1 MRHIIN
7 AERKQKSNRK
17 NGIIWL
23 RKGGKIMKWKK
34 IVAVMLSAAMVTGL
48 AACGSSGGEGGS
60 DGSTGKIQ
68 ISFLNGFTGGDGDFM
83 KRITD
88 GFNSSQ
94 DKYEIVESQE
104 KDHLTQFKANGADL
118 LIMGDTDLYTYAVD
132 GMIQDL
138 SGIYEKAEL
147 AEEDFVEPAIEA
159 ATIDGALYGV
169 PLDIHPLTMFYNK
182 ELVSE
187 EEVPETYEDLVAL
200 NDKLQAQDP
209 SLYVMG
215 IPGSGISEQYW
226 MALAAQYGIELESD
240 GYCDFSQDKL
250 ADVFMKW
257 HDMVFV
263 DHLSPANLGL
273 DSEFTSFAKTADDI
287 TTQAAVALTGVWFY
301 STAADVYGEN
311 LGIAPIPT
319 IGEEVGTYGSSHN
332 FAVSS
337 EVTDEEKIDGIV
349 EFLKYAYTPEN
360 LLNWADSGQTPVYK
374 PTMDLIRENPDQ
386 YPVPAVNV
394 DTVETCVFS
403 PQVYNGLA
411 QTNYV
416 TENIWGKVTTEED
429 LTHDELMGLLE
440 QATKNAKQLAGE

>member
-1 MRHIIN
+1 
-7 AERKQKSNRK
+7 
-17 NGIIWL
+17 
-23 RKGGKIMKWKK
+23 
-34 IVAVMLSAAMVTGL
+34 MLSAAMVTGL
-48 AACGSSGGEGGS
+48 AACGSSGGESGS

-138 SGIYEKAEL
+138 SGIYEKAGL

-311 LGIAPIPT
+311 LGIAPLPT

-332 FAVSS
+332 FVVSS

-403 PQVYNGLA
+403 PQVYNGIA

-440 QATKNAKQLAGE
+440 QATENAKQLAGE

>member
-1 MRHIIN
+1 M
-7 AERKQKSNRK
+7 
-17 NGIIWL
+17 
-23 RKGGKIMKWKK
+23 RKGGKIMKWNR
-34 IVAVMLSAAMVTGL
+34 IAAVTLSAAMVVGL
-48 AACGSSGGEGGS
+48 AACGSSGGDTGSEGDS
-60 DGSTGKIQ
+60 GKIQ

-83 KRITD
+83 KKITD

-138 SGIYEKAEL
+138 SDIYEKAGL
-147 AEEDFVEPAIEA
+147 STDDFVTPAMDA
-159 ATIDGALYGV
+159 ATVDGAPYGI

-182 ELVSE
+182 ELVSD
-187 EEVPETYEDLVAL
+187 EEVPKTYDDLVAL
-200 NDKLQAQDP
+200 NEKLQAQD
-209 SLYVMG
+209 SSIYVMG

-226 MALAAQYGIELESD
+226 MALAAQDGINLEGD
-240 GYCDFSQDKL
+240 GYCDFSQDAL

-301 STAADVYGEN
+301 STAAEVYGDN
-311 LGIAPIPT
+311 LGIAPIPV
-319 IGEEVGTYGSSHN
+319 IGENAGTYGQSHN
-332 FAVSS
+332 FVVSS
-337 EVTDEEKIDGIV
+337 EVTDEEKINGIV

-403 PQVYNGLA
+403 PQVYNGIA

-416 TENIWGKVTTEED
+416 TENIWGKVTTEEN
-429 LTHDELMGLLE
+429 LTHDDLMGLLE
-440 QATKNAKQLAGE
+440 QATENAKQLGGE

>member
-1 MRHIIN
+1 
-7 AERKQKSNRK
+7 
-17 NGIIWL
+17 
-23 RKGGKIMKWKK
+23 MKWKK

-48 AACGSSGGEGGS
+48 AACGSSGGESGS

-138 SGIYEKAEL
+138 SGIYEKAGL

-311 LGIAPIPT
+311 LGIAPLPT

-332 FAVSS
+332 FVVSS

-403 PQVYNGLA
+403 PQVYNGIA

-440 QATKNAKQLAGE
+440 QATENAKQLAGE

>member
-1 MRHIIN
+1 
-7 AERKQKSNRK
+7 
-17 NGIIWL
+17 
-23 RKGGKIMKWKK
+23 MKCKK
-34 IVAVMLSAAMVTGL
+34 IAAVVLSASMVVGL
-48 AACGSSGGEGGS
+48 AACGGGGTDTAETNGES
-60 DGSTGKIQ
+60 GKIQ

-94 DKYEIVESQE
+94 DKYEIIESQE

-118 LIMGDTDLYTYAVD
+118 LIMGDTDVYTYAVD

-138 SGIYEKAEL
+138 TDIYETAGL
-147 AEEDFVEPAIEA
+147 SADDFVTPAMDVV
-159 ATIDGALYGV
+159 TIDGAAYGI

-182 ELVSE
+182 ELVSD
-187 EEVPETYEDLVAL
+187 EEVPKTYEDLVNL
-200 NDKLQAQDP
+200 NKKLQEQD
-209 SLYVMG
+209 SSVYVMA

-226 MALAAQYGIELESD
+226 MALAAQDGIELAD
-240 GYCDFSQDKL
+240 GEYCNFTQEEL

-263 DHLSPANLGL
+263 DKLSPANLGL

-301 STAADVYGEN
+301 STAAEVYGEN
-311 LGIAPIPT
+311 LGIAPLPV
-319 IGEEVGTYGSSHN
+319 IGENAGTYGQSHN
-332 FAVSS
+332 FVVSS
-337 EVTDEEKIDGIV
+337 EVTDEEKIEGIV
-349 EFLKYAYTPEN
+349 EFIKYAYTPEN

-374 PTMDLIRENPDQ
+374 PAMDLIRENPEK

-403 PQVYNGLA
+403 PQVYNGIA

-416 TENIWGKVTTEED
+416 TENIWGKVTTEEN
-429 LTHDELMGLLE
+429 LTHEELMGLLE
-440 QATKNAKQLAGE
+440 QATENAKQLAGV

>member
-48 AACGSSGGEGGS
+48 AACGSSGGESGS

-138 SGIYEKAEL
+138 SGIYEKAGL

-311 LGIAPIPT
+311 LGIAPLPT

-332 FAVSS
+332 FVVSS

-403 PQVYNGLA
+403 PQVYNGIA

-440 QATKNAKQLAGE
+440 QATENAKQLAGE